1 MQINLNRKKPFFFCR
16 KIKETSL
23 SIKRL
28 TSSAYHIKEHRKEN
42 PPPPPPSFLIDN
54 EDITT
59 IKTNHQPSSS
69 SSSLS
74 SFMFPSPTLTATTLQ
89 KYNRNGNE
97 DVSETGDDEEE
108 DVKEFDHLKSAN
120 GLYSNFYLKLPNGKW
135 LVKVRTRERKILGMY
150 ELDASMI

>member
-1 MQINLNRKKPFFFCR
+1 MKLNLNRKKPFFLCR

-28 TSSAYHIKEHRKEN
+28 TSSTHQIKEHQSEN
-42 PPPPPPSFLIDN
+42 SPPPPPSFLIDN

-59 IKTNHQPSSS
+59 IKTKHQSS

-74 SFMFPSPTLTATTLQ
+74 SFMFPSPTLTVTTLQ
-89 KYNRNGNE
+89 NNNSNNSE
-97 DVSETGDDEEE
+97 DVSETDDHEEE
-108 DVKEFDHLKSAN
+108 KEKEFNHLKSAN

-135 LVKVRTRERKILGMY
+135 LVKVRTRERKILGTY
-150 ELDASMI
+150 ELDSSMI